1 MGRVLL
7 GLAAGAALSLTIAGT
22 ASAKSCEELK
32 GLKVAG
38 GEVTAAEAVT
48 SGSVGGSRGPA
59 GLPVFCRVT
68 AMLSGASG
76 SKIGVEAWLPPQ
88 VAWNGKFLGTGN
100 GGFAGAI
107 RTDQLAAGLR
117 RNYAT
122 VNTDMGTAAAGGSYA
137 KGIGQI
143 EMMKD
148 WGWRS
153 THMMTQAG
161 KEITQAYYGT
171 TIERSYFA
179 GCSTG
184 GHQALMEAQR
194 YPGDYDGILA
204 GAAGNNRIGL
214 HLTFLYYPR
223 LSHDNAGFWFSPAQ
237 ARAVRTAVVAK
248 CAGQGSGLRTD
259 DFVANPGACDFDPK
273 SVLCRADANPDTCLT
288 AAQIEMLTRVYRG
301 VVNPKSGKTIYPG
314 LPFGTEAMISMVQP
328 TGTLRTGGIMD
339 LALADKFDPNTYDF
353 DKDVT
358 ELYRT
363 WGPDVNALSA
373 DLSAFRKHGGKL
385 ITYHGWQD
393 TTVSPFD
400 SINYYERLAGA
411 QSFARLFMAPGMGH
425 CQGGPGLDSFGG
437 AENFMAGQ
445 AADPDHDI
453 LAALDL
459 WVTKGVAPEK
469 VIASK
474 YSAPAGA
481 AGRGGGAPR
490 TAVAGGAAAP
500 PEAAPAN
507 SPPARTVIATRP
519 LCAYPKVARY
529 DGKGDPAKAE
539 SFSCVAGPKAKF
551 NRPAAAYLTNNG
563 KGL

>member
-1 MGRVLL
+1 MARIWI
-7 GLAAGAALSLTIAGT
+7 GLAAGAILALMMAGT

-32 GLKVAG
+32 GLKLDG
-38 GEVTAAEAVT
+38 GEVTAAEQIA
-48 SGSVGGSRGPA
+48 SGSVGGARGPA

-68 AMLSGASG
+68 ATLSGAPG
-76 SKIGVEAWLPPQ
+76 SKIGIEAWLPLEG
-88 VAWNGKFLGTGN
+88 AWNGKMLGTGN
-100 GGFAGAI
+100 GGFAGSI

-117 RNYAT
+117 RNYAA

-137 KGIGQI
+137 RGIGQT

-153 THMMTQAG
+153 THMMTVAG
-161 KEITQAYYGT
+161 KQITQAYYGA
-171 TIERSYFA
+171 TIQRAYFA

-194 YPGDYDGILA
+194 YPNDYDGILA

-214 HLTFLYYPR
+214 HLAFLYYPR
-223 LSHDNAGFWFSPAQ
+223 LSHDNPGFWFSPVQ
-237 ARAVRTAVVAK
+237 ARAVRTAVIAK
-248 CAGQGSGLRTD
+248 CAGKGSGLPTD

-273 SVLCRADANPDTCLT
+273 SVLCAVGANPDTCLT
-288 AAQIEMLTRVYRG
+288 AAQVEMLTRVYRG
-301 VVNPKSGKTIYPG
+301 VVNPRNGKTIYPG
-314 LPFGTEAMISMVQP
+314 LPFGTEAMISLVQP
-328 TGTLRTGGIMD
+328 NGTLRTGGIMD
-339 LALADKFDPNTYDF
+339 LALADRFDPNTYDF

-358 ELYRT
+358 ELYKS

-400 SINYYERLAGA
+400 SINYYERLPGA
-411 QSFARLFMAPGMGH
+411 RSFARLFMAPGMGH

-437 AENFMAGQ
+437 AENFQAGQ
-445 AADPDHDI
+445 ATDPDHD
-453 LAALDL
+453 LLGALDL

-474 YSAPAGA
+474 YSAPAGG
-481 AGRGGGAPR
+481 GRGGGAPG
-490 TAVAGGAAAP
+490 AAPAAAAAP
-500 PEAAPAN
+500 PAAV
-507 SPPARTVIATRP
+507 PPAPRTVIATRP

-529 DGKGDPAKAE
+529 DGKGDPTRAE

-551 NRPAAAYLTNNG
+551 SRPAAGYLTNSG
-563 KGL
+563 AGL